1 MLANLLSSINTNV
14 TEFLDR
20 LIFINSDVTLNLIN
34 VLGKNSYSGI
44 NLICNS
50 LIYGFLLY
58 YAFSYLLSHL
68 TFAQIESPHQFI
80 FKLILCVFAL
90 NASLVLC
97 SGLIFIFSYVS
108 NMIRELGN
116 YLLGVDVSFTGLIS
130 NVIPK
135 DYFISN
141 SFSLFNFDGILK
153 ASISFGFLSLTIS
166 YSIRYILIKTLVIL
180 APFAILSLCSSKTN
194 WFFKSWFKSLLS
206 MLFLQIFVALILL
219 VCFIVEN
226 NGVASL
232 PSQIIHLGMIYTL
245 FKANSFVKEFIGGFG
260 TDVSLNASSL
270 SSFFRG
276 GDLK

>member
-80 FKLILCVFAL
+80 FKLILCVFAS

-206 MLFLQIFVALILL
+206 MLFLQIFVAIILL